1 MTEKKLFTIFII
13 FLILQS
19 ALFYYFLSSISKVE
33 VIQKQETIVLSHTD
47 FLKNYLKEIQNTVL
61 SVTNLN
67 TSKQGSGIILTSDG
81 LILTLASNV
90 PKNNDF
96 DFKFLGESKVYEIKK
111 RDLVKDVSLV
121 QIGEV
126 NLTPCVFVK
135 EIDLYLGEEI
145 FVLGIDNQENYV
157 FGQGYLKSIEEEIV
171 KTSILGDDV
180 FNGAPVYNNKG
191 EVLGIAKVNKNLV
204 EIILINSLKDFI
216 NL

>member
-1 MTEKKLFTIFII
+1 MTEKKLFTIFILL
-13 FLILQS
+13 LILQS
-19 ALFYYFLSSISKVE
+19 ALFYYLLSNISKVE

-67 TSKQGSGIILTSDG
+67 TLKQGSGIILTSDG

-96 DFKFLGESKVYEIKK
+96 DFKFLGKSKVYEIKK

-135 EIDLYLGEEI
+135 ETDLYLGEEV
-145 FVLGIDNQENYV
+145 FVLGIDNKENYV
-157 FGQGYLKSIEEEIV
+157 FGQGYLKSIEEETV

-191 EVLGIAKVNKNLV
+191 EVLGISKVNNNLV
-204 EIILINSLKDFI
+204 EIILINNLKDFI